1 MAREREYPAW
11 QERWRRR
18 GELLTIASI
27 AGLFASFAS
36 GSWAQIG
43 AALFGL
49 VVGVYVIAA
58 ADAGWWLPG
67 RKAVL
72 ERDEQ
77 RFRWSGLP
85 IVGSTSPD
93 ATAIVDEL
101 KRLNRLL
108 HEVLKPAPPPPW
120 VEREQ
125 EEKDDDDTTRPTE

>member
-11 QERWRRR
+11 EERWRRR

-72 ERDEQ
+72 KRDEE
-77 RFRWSGLP
+77 RFRYSGLP

-93 ATAIVDEL
+93 ATAIVSEL
-101 KRLNRLL
+101 KRLNHLL
-108 HEVLKPAPPPPW
+108 RVALNSTPPPPW
-120 VEREQ
+120 IEREMKEK
-125 EEKDDDDTTRPTE
+125 EEKEEEGDA